1 MARQPAPGTG
11 QDDAPPSVTPDW
23 LTDEDWELV
32 CASHSATEL
41 DLSADGEDDD
51 PDSCVPP
58 DWAELSVAEI
68 TAQARAD
75 GAGHGAMMARL
86 LAAGLEDGYAHRRGD
101 PPVPG
106 CSPVRRPGSARAA
119 AWTAPLRSPRWPC
132 WPMRPPVRTGLS
144 RM

>member
-1 MARQPAPGTG
+1 MARQPAPGAG
-11 QDDAPPSVTPDW
+11 QDDALASVTPDW
-23 LTDEDWELV
+23 LTDEDWELL
-32 CASHSATEL
+32 CASHSATEAEAEPL
-41 DLSADGEDDD
+41 AEDEDED

-75 GAGHGAMMARL
+75 GAGHAAMMARM

-106 CSPVRRPGSARAA
+106 VFTGPAAGFGQARC
-119 AWTAPLRSPRWPC
+119 LD
-132 WPMRPPVRTGLS
+132 
-144 RM
+144 